1 MTLGR
6 LSIQVFANFV
16 GLGSNDRLIIRDVK
30 VLSWSAWL
38 IWCHWLLYSSLLAPG
53 YFWEGRAWWY
63 PLTSASFPILP
74 CAPHLSL
81 RLCFWERR
89 EVSASHVQRQ
99 NLPWS
104 GHLCGWVS
112 LASSVC
118 LGIFPQKGEPQVHGE
133 SEGWTLIVVRAL
145 CLNCYLA
152 AWCC

>member
-63 PLTSASFPILP
+63 PLTSASFPSYLAPLTSLSAYVSGKGGKSQLP
-74 CAPHLSL
+74 MCKDKIFLDQVTCVAGSLLQVLSVLVSFLRKGNPRFMGKVKAGHLSL
-81 RLCFWERR
+81 
-89 EVSASHVQRQ
+89 
-99 NLPWS
+99 
-104 GHLCGWVS
+104 
-112 LASSVC
+112 
-118 LGIFPQKGEPQVHGE
+118 LGLFVL
-133 SEGWTLIVVRAL
+133 TVT
-145 CLNCYLA
+145 
-152 AWCC
+152 